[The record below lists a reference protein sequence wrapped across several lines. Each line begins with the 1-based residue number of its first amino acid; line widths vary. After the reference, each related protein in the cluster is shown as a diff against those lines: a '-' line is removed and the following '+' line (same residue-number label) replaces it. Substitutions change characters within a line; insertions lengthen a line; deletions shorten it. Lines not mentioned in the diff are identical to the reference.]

1 MAEEKKIIPEEK
13 PTKVNEEKSKVNS
26 FLLILLVS
34 IFAIVGAYTWTT
46 CDYKTRQQNIIDAQ
60 NNQLSKL
67 DSIMGSFY
75 NESMKLSKDTT
86 YYKVLLDSISKSKNK
101 KQSYADSIVKSV
113 ISAAIRTQNNRE
125 LTEQIR
131 RDSIFVHTQIG
142 QIQNDTKSQLTL
154 EFNKLQNEYF
164 TLQLWGG
171 ILTIVFLIFTFY
183 SLFKTDDLM
192 KQGRDS
198 VNDIFSLKKEG
209 LKEFKEINDQ
219 YNELNKNFGT
229 LKTDIENTKTSFTN
243 DLKLKGDTIKADI
256 SQKVENEVTQT
267 KAKLLEIERKG
278 KDESDARLKDFQVR
292 FDEMMRKYI
301 SSLDSTTTTTP
312 TDEDKEE
319 ITPDDEDNGATSQDN
334 KSIEEKQQ

>member
-1 MAEEKKIIPEEK
+1 MPEEK
-13 PTKVNEEKSKVNS
+13 EKDGNPTRENEEKSKVNS
-26 FLLILLVS
+26 FLLILLFS
-34 IFAIVGAYTWTT
+34 IIAIVGAYSWTT
-46 CDYKTRQQNIIDAQ
+46 CDYKTRQQKIIDTQ

-75 NESMKLSKDTT
+75 TQSMQLSKDTA
-86 YYKVLLDSISKSKNK
+86 YYKLLIDSLSKSKNN
-101 KQSYADSIVKSV
+101 KQAYADSIVKSV

-125 LTEQIR
+125 LTDQLR
-131 RDSIFVHTQIG
+131 KDSIFVHTQIG
-142 QIQNDTKSQLTL
+142 QIQNDTKNQLSL

-219 YNELNKNFGT
+219 YNDLNKNFGI
-229 LKTDIENTKTSFTN
+229 LKTEIESTKTSFTN
-243 DLKLKGDTIKADI
+243 DLKEKGDNIEADI
-256 SQKVENEVTQT
+256 NQKIKDEVTQT

-278 KDESDARLKDFQVR
+278 KEESDARLKDFQLR

-312 TDEDKEE
+312 LDEDKEE
-319 ITPDDEDNGATSQDN
+319 IMPDDEDNEATSQDN
-334 KSIEEKQQ
+334 KSNDEE